1 MYEKAMG
8 SLSDKLL
15 NFIDNTRVRDVNYD
29 IAFEMLQNYKRL
41 PDMSIS
47 EIADMCFV
55 STSTISRFCKFL
67 GYQNFTEFKSH
78 LGLNFHIKAD
88 YSKNLS
94 AYLQTDREVAQEI
107 FKNEVINNI
116 NQTMRPENLEAAERI
131 VDAVHERTHIVF
143 FGSHYNLDAGKQFQ
157 KKMLLM
163 GKYVELYTD
172 WDEQYASAEKLNKD
186 SLAVILSQEC
196 SYLSRY
202 APIWSAI
209 TDSGAKIALITQ
221 NINSVYCSIPDYVM
235 QCGVTNR
242 DNSGKYGALLAVDLL
257 LMLYYSK
264 YGLEY

>member
-29 IAFEMLQNYKRL
+29 IAFEMLRNYKRL

-47 EIADMCFV
+47 EIAEMCFV

-67 GYQNFTEFKSH
+67 GYQNFTEFKAH
-78 LGLNFHIKAD
+78 LGLSFHIKAD

-94 AYLQTDREVAQEI
+94 AYLRTDIEVARDI

-116 NQTMRPENLEAAERI
+116 NQTMSTENLEAADRI
-131 VDAVHERTHIVF
+131 VTAIHARTHIVF

-172 WDEQYASAEKLNKD
+172 WDEQYASAQKLKED
-186 SLAVILSQEC
+186 SLAIVLSQEC

-202 APIWSAI
+202 APIWSMI
-209 TDSGAKIALITQ
+209 TDSKASIALITQ
-221 NINSVYCSIPDYVM
+221 NINSIYCCIPDYVM

-257 LMLYYSK
+257 LMLYYAK
-264 YGLEY
+264 YCSE

>member
-15 NFIDNTRVRDVNYD
+15 DFIDHTRVRDVNYD
-29 IAFEMLQNYKRL
+29 IAFEMLRNYNRL

-47 EIADMCFV
+47 EIAEMCFV

-78 LGLNFHIKAD
+78 MGLSFHIKAD
-88 YSKNLS
+88 YSKNLNT
-94 AYLQTDREVAQEI
+94 YLNADKDIVRDI
-107 FKNEVINNI
+107 FKNEIINNI
-116 NQTMRPENLEAAERI
+116 NQTMSLENLDAAERI
-131 VDAVHERTHIVF
+131 VEAVHENTHIVF

-163 GKYVELYTD
+163 GKYVELHTD
-172 WDEQYASAEKLNKD
+172 WDEQYASAEKLTND
-186 SLAVILSQEC
+186 SLAIVLSQEC

-209 TDSGAKIALITQ
+209 TESGAKIALITQ
-221 NINSVYCSIPDYVM
+221 NINSIYCSIPDYIM

-242 DNSGKYGALLAVDLL
+242 DNSGKYGALLAIDLL
-257 LMLYYSK
+257 LMLYYAK
-264 YGLEY
+264 YSLE

>member
-15 NFIDNTRVRDVNYD
+15 NYIDNTRVRDVNYD
-29 IAFEMLQNYKRL
+29 IAFEMIRNYKRL

-47 EIADMCFV
+47 EIAEMCFV

-67 GYQNFTEFKSH
+67 GYQNFTEFKAH
-78 LGLNFHIKAD
+78 LGLSFHIKAD

-94 AYLQTDREVAQEI
+94 VYLRKDKEVARDI
-107 FKNEVINNI
+107 FKNEIINNI
-116 NQTMRPENLEAAERI
+116 NQIMAPENLEAAERI
-131 VDAVHERTHIVF
+131 AEAVYKRTHIAF
-143 FGSHYNLDAGKQFQ
+143 FGSHYNLDAGRQFQ

-172 WDEQYASAEKLNKD
+172 WDEQYESAEKLTKD
-186 SLAVILSQEC
+186 SFAMVLSLEC

-209 TDSGAKIALITQ
+209 VDSGAEIALITQ
-221 NINSVYCSIPDYVM
+221 NVNSTFCSIPDYVM

-257 LMLYYSK
+257 LMLYYEK
-264 YGLEY
+264 YYLE